1 MTRKIVVLSLIILFA
16 IIFVEAQEIDKKI
29 SRKEII
35 KQSRLLMKESIKL
48 IDNNKY
54 DSALI
59 FLDSILSID
68 KKNPDAHYYKGFI
81 FLEKGD
87 STTAMTVLSEGIS
100 KSPMSTR
107 LKILSSKVLLN
118 QGDYTEAGILLDK
131 ILAIKPKECEALYLR
146 GVSLLEANDTVTAIE
161 KFQKALGI
169 AFPKGKK

>member
-1 MTRKIVVLSLIILFA
+1 MKIKIAVLSLLFLFA
-16 IIFVEAQEIDKKI
+16 IIFVEAQGADKKI

-35 KQSRLLMKESIKL
+35 KQNRLLMKESIKL
-48 IDNNKY
+48 IDNNKL
-54 DSALI
+54 DSAVI
-59 FLDSILSID
+59 FLDSILSLD

-87 STTAMTVLSEGIS
+87 TITAMTVLTDGIS

-107 LKILSSKVLLN
+107 LKILSSKILLN

-131 ILAIKPKECEALYLR
+131 ILAIKPKENEALYLK
-146 GVSLLEANDTVTAIE
+146 GVSLLEANDTVAAIE